1 MQPQFNFWDNMAKR
15 YPRFNDASMSK
26 DVNHILSWCQ
36 ERNVS
41 FEGTTILDI
50 GAGTGTIA
58 IPLAQKGA
66 HVTAMDISE
75 GMLAAL
81 NEDAKEQGLSAKVST
96 HQSDWDS
103 FPLSQQYDI
112 VIASMTPAIS
122 DLQKIEKML
131 GATKGIGIYVG
142 WGKYRINKLVEALV
156 KAHTKEEEDCASGGC
171 IKAAQFIDILD
182 ERNITYESSFFATS
196 WCDTYSFEE
205 AREYA
210 YDQLKRKE
218 ITPNE
223 EIVESILI
231 SNLEGDKVQI
241 TTEAEK
247 GIILWR
253 VA

>member
-1 MQPQFNFWDNMAKR
+1 MEPAFNFWDNMAKR
-15 YPRFNDASMSK
+15 YPRFNDITMSQ
-26 DVNHILSWCQ
+26 DVNHILNWCQ
-36 ERNVS
+36 NKNVS
-41 FEGTTILDI
+41 FEGASILDI

-66 HVTAMDISE
+66 QVTAMDISE

-103 FPLSQQYDI
+103 FPLNQKYDI

-171 IKAAQFIDILD
+171 IKANQFIEILK
-182 ERNITYESSFFATS
+182 EKNIPFESDFFATS
-196 WCDTYSFEE
+196 WVDMYTFDEAKEYS
-205 AREYA
+205 

-218 ITPNE
+218 ITPDE
-223 EIVESILI
+223 EIVESILV
-231 SNLEGDKVQI
+231 SFLKDDKVHVK
-241 TTEAEK
+241 TEAEK
-247 GIILWR
+247 GMVLWN

>member
-1 MQPQFNFWDNMAKR
+1 MEPTFNFWDNMAKR
-15 YPRFNDASMSK
+15 YPRFNDTSMCK
-26 DVNHILSWCQ
+26 DVNHILNWCQ
-36 ERNVS
+36 DKNVS
-41 FEGTTILDI
+41 FKGASILDI

-81 NEDAKEQGLSAKVST
+81 NEDAAEQGVSAKVST

-103 FPLSQQYDI
+103 FPLKQKYDI

-131 GATKGIGIYVG
+131 GATTGLGIYVG
-142 WGKYRINKLVEALV
+142 WGKYRNNKLVEALV
-156 KAHTKEEEDCASGGC
+156 KAHATKEEDCASAGC
-171 IKAAQFIDILD
+171 INANKFIETLK
-182 ERNITYESSFFATS
+182 EKNIPFESDFFETS
-196 WCDTYSFEE
+196 WTDTYTFDE
-205 AREYA
+205 AKEYA

-223 EIVESILI
+223 EIVESILV
-231 SNLEGDKVQI
+231 SFVKDDKVHV

-247 GIILWR
+247 GMVLWN

>member
-1 MQPQFNFWDNMAKR
+1 MEPNFNFWDNMAKR
-15 YPRFNDASMSK
+15 YPRFNDISMSK
-26 DVNHILSWCQ
+26 DVNHILTWCQ
-36 ERNVS
+36 NKNVS
-41 FEGTTILDI
+41 FEGASILDI
-50 GAGTGTIA
+50 GAGTGAIA
-58 IPLAQKGA
+58 IPLAQQGA

-81 NEDAKEQGLSAKVST
+81 NEDAQEQGLSSKMNT

-103 FPLSQQYDI
+103 FPLNKQYDI

-131 GATKGIGIYVG
+131 GATKNLGIYVG

-156 KAHTKEEEDCASGGC
+156 KAHTSEDEDCASAGC
-171 IKAAQFIDILD
+171 IKSAQFIDILD
-182 ERNITYESSFFATS
+182 EKNIPYESTFFVTS
-196 WCDTYSFEE
+196 WCDSYTFED
-205 AREYA
+205 AKEYA

-218 ITPNE
+218 IVPND
-223 EIVESILI
+223 EIVESILVAH
-231 SNLEGDKVQI
+231 LEGDKVQV

>member
-1 MQPQFNFWDNMAKR
+1 MEPTFNFWDNMAKR

-26 DVNHILSWCQ
+26 DVGHIINWCQ
-36 ERNVS
+36 NKNVS
-41 FEGTTILDI
+41 FEGASILDI
-50 GAGTGTIA
+50 GAGTGSFA

-66 HVTAMDISE
+66 YVTAMDISE

-81 NEDAKEQGLSAKVST
+81 SEDAEEQGLKSKVRT
-96 HQSDWDS
+96 HQSDWDA
-103 FPLSQQYDI
+103 FPLNQKFDI

-131 GATKGIGIYVG
+131 NATKGVGLYVG

-156 KAHTKEEEDCASGGC
+156 KAHKVVEEDCASAGC
-171 IKAAQFIDILD
+171 IKAHQFMEILK
-182 ERNITYESSFFATS
+182 EKNIPFESDFFATS
-196 WCDTYSFEE
+196 WTETYSLDE
-205 AREYA
+205 AKEYA

-223 EIVESILI
+223 TIVESILA
-231 SNLEGDKVQI
+231 SFMKDGKVHI

-247 GIILWR
+247 GMILWK
-253 VA
+253 AL

>member
-1 MQPQFNFWDNMAKR
+1 MEPTFNFWDNMAKR

-26 DVNHILSWCQ
+26 DVNHIINWCQ
-36 ERNVS
+36 SKNVF
-41 FEGTTILDI
+41 FEGASILDI
-50 GAGTGTIA
+50 GSGTGTIA

-75 GMLAAL
+75 SMLAAL

-96 HQSDWDS
+96 HQSDWDA
-103 FPLSQQYDI
+103 FPLNQKYDI

-131 GATKGIGIYVG
+131 GATTGLGIYVG
-142 WGKYRINKLVEALV
+142 WGKYRNNKLVEALV
-156 KAHTKEEEDCASGGC
+156 KAHTTEEEDCASAGC
-171 IKAAQFIDILD
+171 INANKFIETLK
-182 ERNITYESSFFATS
+182 EKNIPFESDFFETS
-196 WCDTYSFEE
+196 WTDTYTFDE
-205 AREYA
+205 AKEYA

-223 EIVESILI
+223 EIVESILV
-231 SNLEGDKVQI
+231 SFVKDDKVHV

-247 GIILWR
+247 GMVLWN

>member
-1 MQPQFNFWDNMAKR
+1 MEPTFNFWDNMAKR
-15 YPRFNDASMSK
+15 YPRFNDASMCK
-26 DVNHILSWCQ
+26 DVNHILNWCQ
-36 ERNVS
+36 NKNVS
-41 FEGTTILDI
+41 FSGASILDI

-58 IPLAQKGA
+58 IPLAQIGA

-81 NEDAKEQGLSAKVST
+81 NEDAKEQGLSGKVST
-96 HQSDWDS
+96 HQSDWDA
-103 FPLSQQYDI
+103 FPLNQKYDI

-131 GATKGIGIYVG
+131 GATKGLGIYVG

-156 KAHTKEEEDCASGGC
+156 QAHQTVEEDCASAGC
-171 IKAAQFIDILD
+171 INTERFIEILK
-182 ERNITYESSFFATS
+182 EKNIPFESDFFETT
-196 WCDTYSFEE
+196 WTDTYTFDE
-205 AREYA
+205 AKEYA

-223 EIVESILI
+223 AIVESILN
-231 SNLEGDKVQI
+231 SLQQEGKVHV

-247 GIILWR
+247 GMVLWN